1 MAEARQAVAFQF
13 AVTDEGISI
22 HCDKEAVKSALKS
35 FFGIYKRRYLSARN
49 ALLRGVYP
57 ASPLSL
63 IVLLVLVIGLHL
75 CGVDP
80 TWGILGWVERI
91 AG

>member
-1 MAEARQAVAFQF
+1 MAEAHQAVAFQF
-13 AVTDEGISI
+13 AVTDEGISV
-22 HCDKEAVKSALKS
+22 HFDKEAIKTALKS
-35 FFGIYKRRYLSARN
+35 FFGIYKRRYLTAKN

-63 IVLLVLVIGLHL
+63 VVLLVLVVGLYL

-80 TWGILGWVERI
+80 TWGILGWVAGI
-91 AG
+91 AR